1 MLKNQDLNYL
11 NYYLNRKFAGLF
23 SLHNY
28 YKKSITN
35 ACNCLLLVCVSVFSI
50 NANALIIL
58 QQASISSNTE
68 FDNNPTLTTTNAES
82 IWRYSFNP
90 QYSVTASDE
99 KNRFFSNLGLN
110 IVRSSNKN
118 ITADRED
125 PNLNLGWDHELE
137 RGRFSII
144 GVYNRTSSRFREF
157 RNTGFVDNDG
167 TSVSKSLSA
176 VWNYAITERL
186 DYSLGGNLTKNINS
200 GNSALVQN
208 SLRKSINTTLTY
220 AVNEVVSPFLQ
231 FSYTKFNPSG
241 LGSIDNNSKNYI
253 TGLRYSISPQLST
266 SISTGI
272 TDISTGGRGKLINAN
287 LDYISERYSAGLTA
301 GRNSSPS
308 DIGQF
313 QESDSFAITYNYL
326 LSDKSSL
333 NADYFISKNNSAESN
348 LNITGA
354 NNETKSS
361 RFGGSYLRELTP
373 LLQMRVSVSAQQ
385 NKSNTQKVNGEVV
398 SLFFTYNTPEF

>member
-1 MLKNQDLNYL
+1 M
-11 NYYLNRKFAGLF
+11 
-23 SLHNY
+23 
-28 YKKSITN
+28 
-35 ACNCLLLVCVSVFSI
+35 
-50 NANALIIL
+50 
-58 QQASISSNTE
+58 
-68 FDNNPTLTTTNAES
+68 
-82 IWRYSFNP
+82 
-90 QYSVTASDE
+90 
-99 KNRFFSNLGLN
+99 
-110 IVRSSNKN
+110 
-118 ITADRED
+118 
-125 PNLNLGWDHELE
+125 
-137 RGRFSII
+137 
-144 GVYNRTSSRFREF
+144 
-157 RNTGFVDNDG
+157 
-167 TSVSKSLSA
+167 SA